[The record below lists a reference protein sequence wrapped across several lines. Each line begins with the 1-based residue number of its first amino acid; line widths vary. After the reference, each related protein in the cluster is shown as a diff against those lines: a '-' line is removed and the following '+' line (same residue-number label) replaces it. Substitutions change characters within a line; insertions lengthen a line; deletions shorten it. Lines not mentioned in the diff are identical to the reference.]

1 MSLDEKMMK
10 LNEQRFATIVILCNV
25 LDTEEGVTDHIKSA
39 ICASLIN
46 MLERSMNDDDTGLV
60 NLINNS
66 IDNFCAVVE
75 AKKGIENYRDTLT
88 KTVDIAKKI
97 VEELKTKLFKTSR
110 PKSALIINEAC
121 EKGFFL
127 LEKTSTDQR
136 IKNIKPSESFVK
148 EFNDYLDTLKN
159 ISY

>member
-1 MSLDEKMMK
+1 MSLDDRTMK

-25 LDTEEGVTDHIKSA
+25 LDTEEGVSDHIKSA

-75 AKKGIENYRDTLT
+75 AKRDIENYRETLT
-88 KTVDIAKKI
+88 DTVNLAKQL
-97 VEELKTKLFKTSR
+97 VDELNTKAR
-110 PKSALIINEAC
+110 
-121 EKGFFL
+121 
-127 LEKTSTDQR
+127 R
-136 IKNIKPSESFVK
+136 IKEGEDI
-148 EFNDYLDTLKN
+148 LKSICLN
-159 ISY
+159 

>member
-66 IDNFCAVVE
+66 IDNFCAKVE
-75 AKKGIENYRDTLT
+75 EVRGIENYRETLT
-88 KTVDIAKKI
+88 DTVNLAKRL
-97 VEELKTKLFKTSR
+97 VDELNTKAR
-110 PKSALIINEAC
+110 
-121 EKGFFL
+121 
-127 LEKTSTDQR
+127 R
-136 IKNIKPSESFVK
+136 IKEGENI
-148 EFNDYLDTLKN
+148 LKGICLN
-159 ISY
+159 

>member
-1 MSLDEKMMK
+1 MSLDEKTMK

-25 LDTEEGVTDHIKSA
+25 LDTEKGVSDHIKSA

-75 AKKGIENYRDTLT
+75 AKRGIENYRDTLT
-88 KTVDIAKKI
+88 QTVDIAKKI
-97 VEELKTKLFKTSR
+97 VNT
-110 PKSALIINEAC
+110 INEKA
-121 EKGFFL
+121 K
-127 LEKTSTDQR
+127 R
-136 IKNIKPSESFVK
+136 IKDGEDI
-148 EFNDYLDTLKN
+148 LKGICLN
-159 ISY
+159 

>member
-1 MSLDEKMMK
+1 MSLDEKIMK

-25 LDTEEGVTDHIKSA
+25 LDTEKGVSDHIKSA

-88 KTVDIAKKI
+88 ETVTLAKKL
-97 VEELKTKLFKTSR
+97 VDELNTKAR
-110 PKSALIINEAC
+110 
-121 EKGFFL
+121 
-127 LEKTSTDQR
+127 R
-136 IKNIKPSESFVK
+136 IKEGEDI
-148 EFNDYLDTLKN
+148 LKGICLN
-159 ISY
+159 

>member
-1 MSLDEKMMK
+1 MGLDNKTMK

-75 AKKGIENYRDTLT
+75 AKRGIENYRDTLT
-88 KTVDIAKKI
+88 ETVDIAKKI
-97 VEELKTKLFKTSR
+97 VSK
-110 PKSALIINEAC
+110 INEKA
-121 EKGFFL
+121 K
-127 LEKTSTDQR
+127 R
-136 IKNIKPSESFVK
+136 IKEGEDI
-148 EFNDYLDTLKN
+148 LKGICLN
-159 ISY
+159 